1 MKELLEG
8 VTTQLAKLGKE
19 DEEGNMPLWNSIE
32 NERFKIMFV
41 DKDLMRQVGFTD
53 ASVQFHNDR
62 TEKEEESEGEDN
74 E

>member
-19 DEEGNMPLWNSIE
+19 DDEGNLALWNSIE

-62 TEKEEESEGEDN
+62 QEQEEKEGEDN